1 MKIALKMFK
10 IGEGMGMRSGL
21 CGSGS
26 CGAVGLVWCWGDGRQ
41 ADCSFPWEF
50 VGFSSSRI
58 PPNKYRKH

>member
-1 MKIALKMFK
+1 MLWGKRLPLFNSMKIVLKIFK

-41 ADCSFPWEF
+41 ADCSFP
-50 VGFSSSRI
+50 
-58 PPNKYRKH
+58 